1 MPNQLATEPSP
12 YLQQHVDNPV
22 DWYPWGDAAF
32 ERARTEDKP
41 VFLSIG
47 YSACHWCHVMA
58 HESFED
64 PAIAAILN
72 RHFVSIKVDREE
84 RPDIDGIYMQAVVA
98 LTGQGG
104 WPLSVFLTPAGVP
117 FWGGTYFPPTAQQGL
132 PSFRQVLDSLV
143 EAYETGREDVI
154 DSAVR
159 IAAILRAA
167 AAPEPDAAGEPSHFL
182 LNTAR
187 QCLVTAVDPDN
198 GGWGDAPK
206 FPQPMALDFL
216 LRYYHRT
223 RDASAL
229 EIADHTLRHMAAGGI
244 HDQLGGGFHRYTV
257 DAVWLVPHFEKML
270 YDNSQLARIYLK
282 AWQITGAAE
291 HRQTAESILDFVARD
306 MTSPE
311 GGFYSTLDADADGEE
326 GRTYVWS
333 ADEITEALGDNAHHF
348 AHAYGV
354 TPGGNFEGENILH
367 RAVPAEAVAEAAGLD
382 LAESERRLAAGRARL
397 LELRDRRPQPGRDE
411 KVITAWNGL
420 MLAAFADAG
429 RFLQRDDYLQ
439 VARRD
444 ADFLLSELV
453 TPERRVFRTWKDGRA
468 RLNGYIEDYSHTVE
482 GLLSLYE
489 ATFDETYFVAA
500 RELADQMVVHFAD
513 TDGGFFETSDDHE
526 NLITRPHSLHDNAT
540 PSGGAVA
547 ATVMLRLA
555 SLTGESA
562 YRGGALA
569 AISRIATAIE
579 PHPTTYA
586 QWLVA
591 LEYHFSSAH
600 EIAVIGD
607 LDLPATRAL
616 LDVVNR
622 GFRPAQVLA
631 AGPPVDIT
639 PVPLLRGR
647 GTVGGV
653 PTAYVCRNFVC
664 DLPIVDPDAL
674 AAHLNL

>member
-1 MPNQLATEPSP
+1 MPNQLATESSP
-12 YLQQHVDNPV
+12 YLLQHVDNPV
-22 DWYPWGDAAF
+22 DWSPWDDAAF
-32 ERARTEDKP
+32 ERARAEDKP
-41 VFLSIG
+41 IFLSIG

-64 PAIAAILN
+64 PAIAAVLN

-132 PSFRQVLDSLV
+132 PSFRQVLDSLAD
-143 EAYETGREDVI
+143 AYETGREDVI

-167 AAPEPDAAGEPSHFL
+167 AAPKPDAAGEPSHFL

-187 QCLVTAVDPDN
+187 QRLVTAVDPEN
-198 GGWGDAPK
+198 GGWGGAPK

-229 EIADHTLRHMAAGGI
+229 EVADSTLRHMAAGGI

-257 DAVWLVPHFEKML
+257 DAIWLVPHFEKML
-270 YDNSQLARIYLK
+270 YDNSQLARVYLK
-282 AWQITGAAE
+282 AWQITGAGE
-291 HRQTAESILDFVARD
+291 HRRTAESILDFVARD
-306 MTSPE
+306 MTAPD
-311 GGFYSTLDADADGEE
+311 GGFYSTLDADTDGEE
-326 GRTYVWS
+326 GLTYVWS
-333 ADEITEALGDNAHHF
+333 ATEIEEALGGDAAHF
-348 AHAYGV
+348 SHAYGV
-354 TPGGNFEGENILH
+354 TPGGNFEGRSILH
-367 RAVPAEAVAEAAGLD
+367 RTVPAEAVAEAAGLD
-382 LAESERRLAAGRARL
+382 LDESERRLAAARARL
-397 LELRDRRPQPGRDE
+397 LELRSRRPQPGRDE

-439 VARRD
+439 VARRN

-453 TPERRVFRTWKDGRA
+453 TPERRVFRTFKDGRA
-468 RLNGYIEDYSHTVE
+468 RLNGYVEDYSHTVE

-489 ATFDETYFVAA
+489 ATFDEAYFVAA
-500 RELADQMVVHFAD
+500 RELADQMVAHFAD
-513 TDGGFFETSDDHE
+513 PNGGFYETSDDHE
-526 NLITRPHSLHDNAT
+526 ELITRPHSLRDNAT

-547 ATVMLRLA
+547 ATVLLRLA

-562 YRGGALA
+562 YREGALA
-569 AISRIATAIE
+569 AVGRIATAIE
-579 PHPTTYA
+579 PHPTAYA

-591 LEYHFSSAH
+591 LEYHFSNAH
-600 EIAVIGD
+600 EIAIIGD
-607 LDLPATRAL
+607 LESPATRAL

-622 GFRPAQVLA
+622 GLRPAQVLA

-647 GTVGGV
+647 GTVGGA
-653 PTAYVCRNFVC
+653 PTAYVCRDFVC
-664 DLPIVDPDAL
+664 DLPIVDPEAL
-674 AAHLNL
+674 AARLNP